1 MPKHWI
7 ITNRRVKPNARTGHD
22 VDEGSQR
29 ERLDGLPTFRVA
41 TFQTRSLGE
50 TPDGDALKNAVRFV
64 PDALIDDYRQTLR
77 GDPPKAG
84 TAHMFRELYDSMR
97 AEVRRCEAAGTAAT
111 RKGDALVFIH
121 GFNYTW
127 PDSLKHL
134 HRLTRLYADAA
145 PSPVSHIVYLSWP
158 SWGRQLAYKNDQ
170 EIALQAGIAFGRL
183 FAKVVRF
190 YRDVFG
196 ADPDDRRRAP
206 AEFCGGRVHLAA
218 HSMGNQVL
226 EQFMRTFEDVGRL
239 RSPVFGEALL
249 LHADADWTALEPGRP
264 LNTLPSFADRIHVYT
279 HTSDDALRISE
290 HTKNDARRLGRHG
303 PRSISPG
310 TLADRTLVVD
320 CSDLRGEPSRDPK
333 ADPVAGDPRA
343 LLGDALAASP
353 SEAATD
359 YLSVAR
365 SVLPG
370 KVNQRE
376 RIFDH
381 WGYLHRPEEVA
392 DLWQVLRGVSSSKI
406 PGREARSGPI
416 YRLLPG

>member
-7 ITNRRVKPNARTGHD
+7 ITNRRVQPDARTGHD
-22 VDEGSQR
+22 VDEGRQSD
-29 ERLDGLPTFRVA
+29 RLDGLPTFRVA
-41 TFQTRSLGE
+41 TLQTRTLGD
-50 TPDGDALKNAVRFV
+50 TPTDDELKDAVRFV
-64 PDALIDDYRQTLR
+64 PDAFIDDYRETLR
-77 GDPPKAG
+77 GGKPKQG
-84 TAHMFRELYDSMR
+84 TAHLFRELYDSMK
-97 AEVRRCEAAGTAAT
+97 AEVRRCEADGTTAT

-121 GFNYTW
+121 GFNYNW
-127 PDSLKHL
+127 ADSLKHL
-134 HRLTRLYADAA
+134 HRLTRVYADAA

-190 YRDVFG
+190 YRDAFG

-206 AEFCGGRVHLAA
+206 AEFCGARVHLAA

-239 RSPVFGEALL
+239 RTPVFGEALL

-264 LNTLPSFADRIHVYT
+264 MHTLPAFADRVHVYN

-290 HTKNDARRLGRHG
+290 HLKNDARRLGRHG

-310 TLADRTLVVD
+310 VLSDRTLVVD
-320 CSDLRGEPSRDPK
+320 CSDLKGEPGGKNDRDAK
-333 ADPVAGDPRA
+333 DARV
-343 LLGDALAASP
+343 LLN
-353 SEAATD
+353 AATESTPSQAAKD
-359 YLSVAR
+359 YYSVAK
-365 SVLPG
+365 SVLPS
-370 KVNQRE
+370 KVGQRE

-392 DLWQVLRGVSSSKI
+392 DIWQVLRGVSSSKI
-406 PGREARSGPI
+406 PGRESRSGPI